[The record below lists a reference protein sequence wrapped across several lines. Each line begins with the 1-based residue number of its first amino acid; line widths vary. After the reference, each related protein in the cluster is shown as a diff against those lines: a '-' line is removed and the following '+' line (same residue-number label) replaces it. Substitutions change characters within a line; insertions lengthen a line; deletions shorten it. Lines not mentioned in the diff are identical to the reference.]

1 MMRPLYLQM
10 LCRCCNMLTKK
21 GHWRIVSWT
30 QTASRDASLVD
41 FALLLWP
48 SSSMAECP
56 PEQENEESR
65 AALRFLK
72 KCRKDMQLWKLLVSK
87 PFVAK
92 RLCDSLA
99 AEVKSDQAFAAAV
112 AAIAPSSHPK
122 KVKRRNSEAP
132 ASLGSAWPPKSRR
145 RLCYKQGPSGYW
157 RIEGIGCLN
166 VNLMA
171 HILSFA
177 DLGSKLSGAL
187 RVAKGFHEV
196 LQVGAAWD
204 PLVVDQQHCRG
215 MLHLLRAMSV
225 FSALGES
232 VQPAGRFPGGFFES
246 SKVEIVLMDPEK
258 PLRDLDSDT
267 EEDEPRARRPLKILC
282 PMREFGR
289 GWHFFKSVSELTLKN
304 IDSFTMSFD
313 FVNFRCVSLQ
323 KFGMVKCEYAGNRRY
338 SLYARKNEPPPL
350 VDCSHVAT
358 LNSNRI
364 PRSVRRLSTTLS
376 EREALFLLEHSTAF
390 KNGNDMRF
398 THDRFMM
405 VTSHEVRKKYKE
417 VVKHLREQFAGRF
430 PGFEQLSQA
439 NAS

>member
-1 MMRPLYLQM
+1 
-10 LCRCCNMLTKK
+10 
-21 GHWRIVSWT
+21 
-30 QTASRDASLVD
+30 
-41 FALLLWP
+41 
-48 SSSMAECP
+48 MAECP

-289 GWHFFKSVSELTLKN
+289 G
-304 IDSFTMSFD
+304 
-313 FVNFRCVSLQ
+313 
-323 KFGMVKCEYAGNRRY
+323 
-338 SLYARKNEPPPL
+338 
-350 VDCSHVAT
+350 
-358 LNSNRI
+358 
-364 PRSVRRLSTTLS
+364 
-376 EREALFLLEHSTAF
+376 
-390 KNGNDMRF
+390 
-398 THDRFMM
+398 
-405 VTSHEVRKKYKE
+405 
-417 VVKHLREQFAGRF
+417 
-430 PGFEQLSQA
+430 
-439 NAS
+439 